1 LGGSGSSDA
10 KVLVA
15 LWPLR
20 HGAVEGGVGWVGGG
34 GDRGSWWVEE
44 GRGEGG
50 GYWLSGVDG
59 AVFGF
64 KCGVSDA
71 GDEVGCRGKKRE
83 ENTSS
88 SENEKA
94 WEGWRSWF

>member
-1 LGGSGSSDA
+1 M
-10 KVLVA
+10 
-15 LWPLR
+15 
-20 HGAVEGGVGWVGGG
+20 
-34 GDRGSWWVEE
+34 
-44 GRGEGG
+44 
-50 GYWLSGVDG
+50 SGVDG